1 MEGGAVLTA
10 LRASSF
16 GENRTLAASNECV
29 AAHTQDLPEDTLRD
43 VCACQK
49 TAALSASFA
58 SSKCSAA
65 ASHPVNHRKVPLLN
79 RAGKWD
85 SPACKNR
92 YPTPNLAESK
102 SQPQTTD
109 TNQTEVFLLRTPQ
122 VQRTHYTQLRTSNYL
137 GRNEDF
143 QRGTCAPSFSY
154 LMAKAMEVK
163 KIGLIFQESHVERKK
178 SMEPWY

>member
-1 MEGGAVLTA
+1 MRQPCLQ
-10 LRASSF
+10 R
-16 GENRTLAASNECV
+16 
-29 AAHTQDLPEDTLRD
+29 
-43 VCACQK
+43 QK
-49 TAALSASFA
+49 
-58 SSKCSAA
+58 
-65 ASHPVNHRKVPLLN
+65 P
-79 RAGKWD
+79 
-85 SPACKNR
+85 
-92 YPTPNLAESK
+92 YPKPRREQ

-143 QRGTCAPSFSY
+143 QRGTCAPPFNY